1 MVLLFLLENG
11 SSPIISLPQFSKS
24 FWTSGF
30 MVFEMNSRFLSAD
43 RPGAANAKTNTCK
56 NRAAEKIFFMK
67 LLYSYFLLKPIPVE
81 GRLTALPM
89 AEQGEITP
97 LLVWQSTCQHKRLK
111 FSEQNFRSV

>member
-1 MVLLFLLENG
+1 
-11 SSPIISLPQFSKS
+11 
-24 FWTSGF
+24 
-30 MVFEMNSRFLSAD
+30 
-43 RPGAANAKTNTCK
+43 
-56 NRAAEKIFFMK
+56 MK